1 MAAIRALRAL
11 AAGIA
16 PATALLLAIAAAA
29 PDALAAPG
37 GCNGKSRR
45 AATCPGNNQPPTIS
59 GTPIAQA
66 TVGQAYAFV
75 PGASDPDGKSLSFS
89 IVNRPPWAAFSAST
103 GRLSG
108 TPDSSA
114 EGEHAD
120 IVIAVSDGVLS
131 AALPPFSIVVSPGN
145 RAPSIVGTPVPWAR
159 EGQAYE
165 FRPSAADADGDALQ
179 FTIVNRPAWATFDAA
194 TGVLRGTPGA
204 GTVGS
209 YSDIT
214 IRVSDGELVTALPA
228 FSIEVEQVS
237 MGRATLSWVPPT
249 QRDDGSPLVGLAGY
263 RIYYGI
269 APGTYPN
276 QVKITN
282 PGITTVVIEN
292 LPPGTYYFVATSYDS
307 AGVESGYSAIVAKTI
322 S

>member
-1 MAAIRALRAL
+1 MVAIRAL
-11 AAGIA
+11 A
-16 PATALLLAIAAAA
+16 PALSLLLAIAVAA
-29 PDALAAPG
+29 PDALAAPA
-37 GCNGKSRR
+37 GCHGKGRR
-45 AATCPGNNQPPTIS
+45 AATCPGKNQPPTIS
-59 GTPIAQA
+59 GTPLTQA

-75 PGASDPDGKSLSFS
+75 PSASDPEGKTLGFS
-89 IVNRPPWAAFSAST
+89 IVNKPPWASFSAST

-114 EGEHAD
+114 QGEHVD
-120 IVIAVSDGVLS
+120 IVIAASDGTSS

-145 RAPSIVGTPVPWAR
+145 RAPSIVGMPVPWAR

-165 FRPSAADADGDALQ
+165 FRPSAADPDGDRLQ

-204 GTVGS
+204 GSVGS
-209 YSDIT
+209 YRDIT
-214 IRVSDGELVTALPA
+214 IRVSDGVLVTALPA
-228 FSIEVEQVS
+228 FAIEVEQVS

-249 QRDDGSPLVGLAGY
+249 QRDDGSPLLGLAGF
-263 RIYYGI
+263 RIYYGTS
-269 APGTYPN
+269 PGNYPN

-292 LPPGTYYFVATSYDS
+292 LPPGTYYFVATAYDA
-307 AGVESGYSAIVAKTI
+307 AGVESGYSAIVSKTI